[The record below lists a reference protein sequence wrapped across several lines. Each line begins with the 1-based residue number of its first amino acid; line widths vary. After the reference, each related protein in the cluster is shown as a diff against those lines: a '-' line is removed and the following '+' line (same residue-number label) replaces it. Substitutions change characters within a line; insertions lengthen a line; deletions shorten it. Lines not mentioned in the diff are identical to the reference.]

1 MSDFKCKPGRDCLSC
16 AFDDC
21 ILTSVHRV
29 FPEESEMI
37 QCAELPQPKKKK
49 NRRCEGTDGSAQM
62 KKEVLKT
69 KKAFT

>member
-1 MSDFKCKPGRDCLSC
+1 
-16 AFDDC
+16 
-21 ILTSVHRV
+21 
-29 FPEESEMI
+29 MI